1 MGVDSRQD
9 SVNMGRVALKVFF
22 ALANEWK
29 STDEELCKLLNI
41 NSVEVIGSWR
51 ALEQNNQ
58 GALLAKDV
66 EENISHLIA
75 IYRLTQAIFPGKESS
90 WIRRSNQY
98 FNDRSP
104 YEIMLNGKT
113 GVETVRSYLEALSQ
127 DNYM

>member
-1 MGVDSRQD
+1 MAIQ
-9 SVNMGRVALKVFF
+9 
-22 ALANEWK
+22 
-29 STDEELCKLLNI
+29 

-51 ALEQNNQ
+51 VLEQNNQ
-58 GALLAKDV
+58 GVSLAKDV

-75 IYRLTQAIFPGKESS
+75 IYRLTQAVFPGKESS

-104 YEIMLNGKT
+104 YAIMLNGKT
-113 GVETVRSYLEALSQ
+113 GAETVRSYLEALSQ